1 MLKRHT
7 THQHPKLKAKEYKCL
22 QQSFKT
28 GFISGDP

>member
-1 MLKRHT
+1 MLKHNT

-22 QQSFKT
+22 QAFET